1 VSRPSTTRID
11 RVIAPSLGTNV
22 RPATTGQILAKVQ
35 PGVVDITTNSGAGTG
50 MLLTP
55 DGEVLTNYHVVA
67 GASSIKVTLYGET
80 RARKA
85 ILLGAAK
92 GKDVALL
99 KIDRASSLPTVSLGS
114 SSRLQVGE
122 PVVAIGNALNL
133 AGGPTVTS
141 GIVSATNRNL
151 SAQDPTLPTDLLQ
164 TDAAINAG
172 NSGGPLANG
181 DGDVVGM
188 NTLVLQQAGVQQSAQ
203 NLGFAIPVDDIKPL
217 LPQLARGVT
226 TAPAFLGVGVTTF
239 SPSPATGS
247 TTSATHGALVQHV
260 QAGGPAARAGVR
272 QNDVIISFD
281 GKDVTSDSGLV
292 ALIAGHRP
300 GDRVRLVIGRG
311 QTTQALTVT
320 LGARPDGT
328 H

>member
-1 VSRPSTTRID
+1 
-11 RVIAPSLGTNV
+11 
-22 RPATTGQILAKVQ
+22 
-35 PGVVDITTNSGAGTG
+35 
-50 MLLTP
+50 
-55 DGEVLTNYHVVA
+55 
-67 GASSIKVTLYGET
+67 
-80 RARKA
+80 
-85 ILLGAAK
+85 
-92 GKDVALL
+92 VALL
-99 KIDRASSLPTVSLGS
+99 KIDRASNLPTVSLGS

-151 SAQDPTLPTDLLQ
+151 SAQDPTLPSDLLQ

-172 NSGGPLANG
+172 NSGGPLVNG

-188 NTLVLQQAGVQQSAQ
+188 NTLVLQQAGVQTAQ

-217 LPQLARGVT
+217 LAQLARGVT

-260 QAGGPAARAGVR
+260 QAGSPAARAGVR
-272 QNDVIISFD
+272 PNDVIISFD

-300 GDRVRLVIGRG
+300 GDRVRVVIGRG
-311 QTTQALTVT
+311 QSTQALTVT
-320 LGARPDGT
+320 LAARPDGT